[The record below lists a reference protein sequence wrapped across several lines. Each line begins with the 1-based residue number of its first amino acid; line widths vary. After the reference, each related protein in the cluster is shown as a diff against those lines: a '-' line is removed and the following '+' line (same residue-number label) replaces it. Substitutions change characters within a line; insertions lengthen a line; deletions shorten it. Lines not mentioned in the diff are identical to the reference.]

1 MKEDFIVFSGS
12 SHPALARSVA
22 DRLAKPLGRSKVSRF
37 SNDNMM
43 VRIEDNVREKD
54 VFVFQTSAVPVS
66 DSIVELLIFLDALKY
81 ASAGRITAVLPYF
94 PYCRSDKKDEPRIS
108 IAARLMADLI
118 QTAGADRV
126 LTMDLHSGQI
136 RGFFRVPVDQLL
148 AAPVFF
154 DYYRNE
160 LFKELAQTDFTL
172 VMGDHGAGKKFGYYF
187 DELQMPVAIVDK
199 VRLDHSEHPVV
210 RGIIGEVRNRSCL
223 IIDDEIASGGTIVE
237 AAKALEEN
245 GAKRIFAA
253 AVHPILS
260 GNAVE
265 KLLGSRIER
274 IILGNTVPVAD
285 KVKGHEDRFKILDLA
300 PLFARAIRSIH
311 DGDSLTELFPP
322 SVRRK
327 P

>member
-1 MKEDFIVFSGS
+1 
-12 SHPALARSVA
+12 
-22 DRLAKPLGRSKVSRF
+22 
-37 SNDNMM
+37 
-43 VRIEDNVREKD
+43 
-54 VFVFQTSAVPVS
+54 
-66 DSIVELLIFLDALKY
+66 
-81 ASAGRITAVLPYF
+81 
-94 PYCRSDKKDEPRIS
+94 
-108 IAARLMADLI
+108 
-118 QTAGADRV
+118 
-126 LTMDLHSGQI
+126 
-136 RGFFRVPVDQLL
+136 
-148 AAPVFF
+148 
-154 DYYRNE
+154 
-160 LFKELAQTDFTL
+160 
-172 VMGDHGAGKKFGYYF
+172 
-187 DELQMPVAIVDK
+187 
-199 VRLDHSEHPVV
+199 VV